1 MEQKANSF
9 PFAFVGNAVG
19 AKRRRAS
26 AVGAK
31 RRRASAVGA
40 KGTVC
45 PQKVLCANQEAY
57 EIEQLTISLSTDSE
71 TMGKNTVSGS
81 ATSLQST
88 TGI

>member
-9 PFAFVGNAVG
+9 PFAFVGN
-19 AKRRRAS
+19 
-26 AVGAK
+26 
-31 RRRASAVGA
+31 AVGA

-81 ATSLQST
+81 ATSLKR
-88 TGI
+88 IF

>member
-31 RRRASAVGA
+31 RRHASAVGTE
-40 KGTVC
+40 GTVC

-57 EIEQLTISLSTDSE
+57 EIEQLTLSLSTGSE

-81 ATSLQST
+81 ATSLKR
-88 TGI
+88 IF

>member
-26 AVGAK
+26 AVGTE
-31 RRRASAVGA
+31 
-40 KGTVC
+40 GTVC

-81 ATSLQST
+81 ATSLKR
-88 TGI
+88 IF